1 MNENENI
8 NNNTTDDVCDSIP
21 EDAKDVN
28 LNEEKFSFSSLPQ
41 PSTGTA
47 IASLVL
53 GILSV
58 LCCCS
63 NVPALIMAVAGIVL
77 GVYSYKKDT
86 LSRTTSILG
95 IVLSGIGLVLA
106 LIVCLGLGAASLIG
120 ALGSHIY
127 Y

>member
-53 GILSV
+53 GIL
-58 LCCCS
+58 
-63 NVPALIMAVAGIVL
+63 
-77 GVYSYKKDT
+77 
-86 LSRTTSILG
+86 
-95 IVLSGIGLVLA
+95 
-106 LIVCLGLGAASLIG
+106 
-120 ALGSHIY
+120 
-127 Y
+127 

>member
-63 NVPALIMAVAGIVL
+63 NVPALIMAVAGIVR
-77 GVYSYKKDT
+77 GVYSYKKDP

>member
-77 GVYSYKKDT
+77 GVYSYKKDP
-86 LSRTTSILG
+86 LSRTTPILG

>member
-47 IASLVL
+47 ITSLVL

-77 GVYSYKKDT
+77 GVYSYKKDQ

>member
-77 GVYSYKKDT
+77 GVYSYKKDP
-86 LSRTTSILG
+86 LSITTSILG

>member
-77 GVYSYKKDT
+77 GVYSCKKDP

>member
-77 GVYSYKKDT
+77 GVYSYKKDA

>member
-77 GVYSYKKDT
+77 GVYSYKKT
-86 LSRTTSILG
+86 H
-95 IVLSGIGLVLA
+95 LVEQ
-106 LIVCLGLGAASLIG
+106 
-120 ALGSHIY
+120 HQY
-127 Y
+127 

>member
-77 GVYSYKKDT
+77 GVYSYKKGPT
-86 LSRTTSILG
+86 
-95 IVLSGIGLVLA
+95 
-106 LIVCLGLGAASLIG
+106 
-120 ALGSHIY
+120 
-127 Y
+127 

>member
-77 GVYSYKKDT
+77 GVYSYKKDS

>member
-1 MNENENI
+1 MIYNWI
-8 NNNTTDDVCDSIP
+8 NSIKLNSKGA
-21 EDAKDVN
+21 D

-77 GVYSYKKDT
+77 GVYSYKKDP

>member
-41 PSTGTA
+41 PPTGTA

-77 GVYSYKKDT
+77 GVYSYKKDP